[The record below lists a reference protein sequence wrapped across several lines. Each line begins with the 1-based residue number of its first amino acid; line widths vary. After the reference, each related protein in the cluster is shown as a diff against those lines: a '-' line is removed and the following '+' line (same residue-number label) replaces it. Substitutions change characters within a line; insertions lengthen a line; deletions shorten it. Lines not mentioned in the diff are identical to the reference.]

1 LLFDV
6 DAGLVAEYGDVGDER
21 EEGKGKGKTG
31 ETSAEE

>member
-1 LLFDV
+1 V
-6 DAGLVAEYGDVGDER
+6 AAEYGEEGEAREVR